1 MVLAGPGAGKT
12 MVITNRVKY
21 LIERHGVEPE
31 RILVVTFSRAAAQEM
46 RERFEAITG
55 GKRYRARFGTFHSV
69 FFQIL
74 RAAYHYE
81 AKDIVTPA
89 LKYRFLEEALRESS
103 FDVEDAR
110 EFLED
115 IEKEI
120 SRIKGEGISVDCY
133 HSLNCPEDVF
143 RTIYRG
149 YQNRLQRNRALDF
162 DDMVVYAC
170 DLLRARPDILARW
183 QKQFTYI
190 LIDEFQDINRL
201 QYETVQML
209 AEPENNLF
217 IVGDDDQS
225 IYGFRGARPDIML
238 AFPRA
243 YPDARKVV
251 LGVNYRCSAQILT
264 AADRLIAHNKRRF
277 GKKLSSHTGR
287 VEGVHITR
295 CRDLSSEAEKI
306 LDQIKD
312 YAGQGIPYEGMA
324 VLYRTN
330 LQMRTLAGKL
340 MEKGVPFTMREHLP
354 NMFDTWLARD
364 ILCYVELALGDRSR
378 EKFLRI
384 CNRPV
389 RYISRAAFEEPE
401 VSFPALKRYYYA
413 KDQSWM
419 AERVGDFEN
428 ELRALKTMSPY
439 AAIHFIRKGI
449 GYDGFLEKYAGERNI
464 KADDWLEMLEEI
476 QETARDMV
484 SLPQWLAFVE
494 GYGAQMENLRRE
506 QQEKEPDG
514 VSLMTMH
521 GAKGLEFDAV
531 FIPTVNE
538 GVSPY
543 RKAVQSGEIEEERR
557 MLYVAMT
564 RAREHL
570 HISFVRE
577 RFHKEA
583 EPSRFLSEISP
594 QLKDSIKA

>member
-1 MVLAGPGAGKT
+1 M
-12 MVITNRVKY
+12 
-21 LIERHGVEPE
+21 
-31 RILVVTFSRAAAQEM
+31 
-46 RERFEAITG
+46 
-55 GKRYRARFGTFHSV
+55 
-69 FFQIL
+69 
-74 RAAYHYE
+74 
-81 AKDIVTPA
+81 
-89 LKYRFLEEALRESS
+89 
-103 FDVEDAR
+103 
-110 EFLED
+110 
-115 IEKEI
+115 
-120 SRIKGEGISVDCY
+120 
-133 HSLNCPEDVF
+133 
-143 RTIYRG
+143 
-149 YQNRLQRNRALDF
+149 
-162 DDMVVYAC
+162 
-170 DLLRARPDILARW
+170 
-183 QKQFTYI
+183 
-190 LIDEFQDINRL
+190 
-201 QYETVQML
+201 
-209 AEPENNLF
+209 
-217 IVGDDDQS
+217 
-225 IYGFRGARPDIML
+225 
-238 AFPRA
+238 
-243 YPDARKVV
+243 
-251 LGVNYRCSAQILT
+251 
-264 AADRLIAHNKRRF
+264 
-277 GKKLSSHTGR
+277 
-287 VEGVHITR
+287 EGVHITR